1 MPKHRYTVF
10 SASNIISQPGSC
22 ILYELHIPN
31 SFEHLHHIEHI
42 AVTLTWEKK
51 SKKSY
56 EETGKKQQILKQT
69 QTVPAWVL
77 ERKGTMVSYFQ
88 TDQIH
93 RNISVFDMML
103 RGKSSTCI

>member
-42 AVTLTWEKK
+42 AVTLTWKK
-51 SKKSY
+51 KIKK
-56 EETGKKQQILKQT
+56 
-69 QTVPAWVL
+69 VL
-77 ERKGTMVSYFQ
+77 
-88 TDQIH
+88 
-93 RNISVFDMML
+93 
-103 RGKSSTCI
+103 

>member
-1 MPKHRYTVF
+1 M
-10 SASNIISQPGSC
+10 
-22 ILYELHIPN
+22 
-31 SFEHLHHIEHI
+31 
-42 AVTLTWEKK
+42 KK
-51 SKKSY
+51 L
-56 EETGKKQQILKQT
+56 EKKQQILKQT